1 MFKIAVLLAMLAVV
15 MGTTGMPDD
24 ETEIETDRIKGTGVE
39 SSRSAP
45 KVLVLLNFLTGY
57 EYRNYKTVSGRWL

>member
-39 SSRSAP
+39 SSRSAMKDLSFK
-45 KVLVLLNFLTGY
+45 KVWMSLATIIF
-57 EYRNYKTVSGRWL
+57 SA

>member
-24 ETEIETDRIKGTGVE
+24 ETEIETDRIKRTGVE

-45 KVLVLLNFLTGY
+45 KVFSFIKFFDGI
-57 EYRNYKTVSGRWL
+57 

>member
-24 ETEIETDRIKGTGVE
+24 ETEIETDRIKGTGVCF
-39 SSRSAP
+39 S
-45 KVLVLLNFLTGY
+45 FITFFDGI
-57 EYRNYKTVSGRWL
+57 